1 MATRR
6 QSNRS
11 PRPLKP
17 FGYHRPRRAQAT
29 CAKGTDY
36 KDLMRMAL
44 RLSSSLSRRMGDP
57 GPDRRTDRL
66 RRHQLRRACPESSP
80 SDDQAA
86 AIATLAELAP
96 GRLAVALG
104 AGFTGRLTLGQKPY
118 SGALL
123 SSRFGSSERC
133 WPAMKWKSTARRRGC
148 SIRRASHHNDPSM
161 CRCS

>member
-80 SDDQAA
+80 SDD
-86 AIATLAELAP
+86 P
-96 GRLAVALG
+96 GRRYRNARRTG
-104 AGFTGRLTLGQKPY
+104 AGEVGCGPWSRLHGPPYTGAETLFRRTFEQ
-118 SGALL
+118 SVRQLRALL
-123 SSRFGSSERC
+123 AGDEVEIDGS
-133 WPAMKWKSTARRRGC
+133 AARMLHTPGF
-148 SIRRASHHNDPSM
+148 AS
-161 CRCS
+161 